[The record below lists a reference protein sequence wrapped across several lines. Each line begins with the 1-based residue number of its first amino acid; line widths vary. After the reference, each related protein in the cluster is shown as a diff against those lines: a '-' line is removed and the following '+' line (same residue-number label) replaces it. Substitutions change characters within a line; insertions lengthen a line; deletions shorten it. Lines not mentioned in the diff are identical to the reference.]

1 MRYQL
6 EQLQD
11 NTIMEKILFTI
22 QDQTVIVSWVNI
34 VIKVK
39 IGNNSVVLTKVNT
52 TSQPDP
58 TPTPVAPTPTPE
70 KPNQLAFRWASV
82 NVQGEGTREVLQV
95 KNILKPTNANFDS
108 LIRLISGQPFMDLQ
122 ETMVLI
128 L

>member
-1 MRYQL
+1 MGEYSDQGENW
-6 EQLQD
+6 EQP
-11 NTIMEKILFTI
+11 
-22 QDQTVIVSWVNI
+22 
-34 VIKVK
+34 
-39 IGNNSVVLTKVNT
+39 VVLTKVNT

-108 LIRLISGQPFMDLQ
+108 RDTINKWSTVYGFTGNDGSYSLSNAF
-122 ETMVLI
+122 
-128 L
+128 